1 MSETSSDLDHRQTH
15 GQSHRLIRNGVSH
28 TMVLNCLLQS
38 IAAGRRLPAPALGG
52 VRLVSRAAAGKVT
65 GEVAWP
71 LLEAH

>member
-1 MSETSSDLDHRQTH
+1 
-15 GQSHRLIRNGVSH
+15 
-28 TMVLNCLLQS
+28 MVLNCLLQS

-52 VRLVSRAAAGKVT
+52 VRLVSRAAAGEVT